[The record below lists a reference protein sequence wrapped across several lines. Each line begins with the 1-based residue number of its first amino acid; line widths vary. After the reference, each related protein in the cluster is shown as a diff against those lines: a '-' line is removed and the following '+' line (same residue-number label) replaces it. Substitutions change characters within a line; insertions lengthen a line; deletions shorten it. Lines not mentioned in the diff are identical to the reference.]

1 MPVQTFVCPEI
12 GWGHQGSGSRGGQVD
27 KKRKAAVDS
36 GDNALR
42 KRASGPTEIKE
53 IMHTIREFSSPTLTG
68 QAKHKHKDDKLVKLG
83 ALPKKQQTMPLKM
96 ALGIKQGR
104 EKRLLKAQ
112 SRAKESGL
120 VLSSTPQKQQQQH
133 QKEARFEKG
142 GAPDIDVRS
151 RNGVFHLSKQRI
163 PEKLI
168 NKGKAAAAAAARG
181 GGKKGGKKQ
190 VQGRR

>member
-1 MPVQTFVCPEI
+1 MY
-12 GWGHQGSGSRGGQVD
+12 

-53 IMHTIREFSSPTLTG
+53 IMHTIREFSSTTLTG

-120 VLSSTPQKQQQQH
+120 VLSSTPQKQQHQ

-151 RNGVFHLSKQRI
+151 RNGVFHLSKHRI

-168 NKGKAAAAAAARG
+168 NKGRAAAAAAARG
-181 GGKKGGKKQ
+181 GGKKGGKTQ
-190 VQGRR
+190 GQGRR

>member
-12 GWGHQGSGSRGGQVD
+12 GWSQQGGRGGQVY

-53 IMHTIREFSSPTLTG
+53 IMHTIREFSSTTLTG

-120 VLSSTPQKQQQQH
+120 VLSSTPQKQQQQQQH

-168 NKGKAAAAAAARG
+168 NKGKAAAAAARG
-181 GGKKGGKKQ
+181 GGKKGGKTQ
-190 VQGRR
+190 GQGRR

>member
-12 GWGHQGSGSRGGQVD
+12 GWGGPGKG
-27 KKRKAAVDS
+27 KRKAIAHDGDS
-36 GDNALR
+36 VLR
-42 KRASGPTEIKE
+42 KKASGSTEIKE
-53 IMHTIREFSSPTLTG
+53 IMHTIREFSSTTLTG
-68 QAKHKHKDDKLVKLG
+68 LAKHKHKDDKLVKLG

-120 VLSSTPQKQQQQH
+120 VLSSSPQKQQQQ
-133 QKEARFEKG
+133 QKEARFDKG

-151 RNGVFHLSKQRI
+151 RRGVFHLSKQRI
-163 PEKLI
+163 PDKLI
-168 NKGKAAAAAAARG
+168 NKGKAAAAAEARG
-181 GGKKGGKKQ
+181 RGKKGGTKQ
-190 VQGRR
+190 QGRR